1 MFYFQHV
8 FRKSYE
14 GSEPAGVDEPNIVSV
29 KIVPGDTPQ
38 EVVEKILD
46 QV

>member
-1 MFYFQHV
+1 M
-8 FRKSYE
+8 RMSYE
-14 GSEPAGVDEPNIVSV
+14 QGWEPAGADEPNIVSV

>member
-1 MFYFQHV
+1 M
-8 FRKSYE
+8 RMSYE
-14 GSEPAGVDEPNIVSV
+14 GSEPAGADEPNTVSV

>member
-1 MFYFQHV
+1 M
-8 FRKSYE
+8 RMSYE
-14 GSEPAGVDEPNIVSV
+14 GSEPAGADEPNIVRV
-29 KIVPGDTPQ
+29 KIVPSDTPQ

>member
-1 MFYFQHV
+1 MFYFQPI
-8 FRKSYE
+8 FRKNHE
-14 GSEPAGVDEPNIVSV
+14 LSEPAGVDEPNIISV

>member
-1 MFYFQHV
+1 MFYFQPIM
-8 FRKSYE
+8 RMSYE
-14 GSEPAGVDEPNIVSV
+14 GSEPAGADEPNIVSV

>member
-1 MFYFQHV
+1 MFCFQPV